1 MAMTSI
7 YNYKCVC
14 DCGFQMEISPRR
26 ELDFDVMCLKNDCDL
41 IMATTLESIKP
52 IDDSLFE
59 AQVDFE

>member
-1 MAMTSI
+1 
-7 YNYKCVC
+7 
-14 DCGFQMEISPRR
+14 MEISPRR